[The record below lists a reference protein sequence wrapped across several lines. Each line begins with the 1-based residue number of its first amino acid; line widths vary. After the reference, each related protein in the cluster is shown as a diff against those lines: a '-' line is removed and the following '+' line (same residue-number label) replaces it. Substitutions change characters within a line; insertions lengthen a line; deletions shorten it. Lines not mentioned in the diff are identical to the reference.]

1 MDPFPCG
8 QESQPESDRVT
19 LLITEEEVADV
30 ILEKNWVELEVVSTH
45 VSALL
50 LSVLCNTTEIHT
62 YWSHCWDVPKRAP
75 GQRHRK
81 KT

>member
-19 LLITEEEVADV
+19 LLITEEEGADV
-30 ILEKNWVELEVVSTH
+30 ILEKDWLELEVVSTQ

-50 LSVLCNTTEIHT
+50 VSVMCNRTEIYTH
-62 YWSHCWDVPKRAP
+62 
-75 GQRHRK
+75 
-81 KT
+81 